1 LGTLNQDDFI
11 VIAVRLVVPLLILR
25 YPLVGG
31 WTALVLDAL
40 DVALMDALGGDGWA
54 NYRATDSP
62 LDFYYLSLMA
72 IVAARW
78 PNPYA
83 KRPALALFAWRAVGV
98 VLFWLTGQRVLF
110 FVFPNLFE
118 NWWLYCV
125 TVERFWPRLYPHS
138 VRSVAV
144 PLVVLLVPKLVQEYL
159 LHVAEAQPAAW
170 IARNVL
176 GRD

>member
-1 LGTLNQDDFI
+1 MNWDDFV
-11 VIAVRLVVPLLILR
+11 VIAVRLLVPLIILR

-40 DVALMDALGGDGWA
+40 DVALMDALGGDGWYD
-54 NYRATDSP
+54 YRLVDSP

-72 IVAARW
+72 IVALRW
-78 PNPYA
+78 RNPYA
-83 KRPALALFAWRAVGV
+83 KWPALALYGWRAVGV
-98 VLFWLTGQRVLF
+98 LLFWLTGLRAVF

-138 VRSVAV
+138 VRSAAV
-144 PLVVLLVPKLVQEYL
+144 PLVILLIPKLVQEYF
-159 LHVAEAQPAAW
+159 LHVLEAQPWVW
-170 IARNVL
+170 IKRNVF
-176 GRD
+176 GVD

>member
-1 LGTLNQDDFI
+1 
-11 VIAVRLVVPLLILR
+11 VRLVVPLLILR

-40 DVALMDALGGDGWA
+40 DVALMDALGALGGDGWA

-62 LDFYYLSLMA
+62 LDFYYLTLMA
-72 IVAARW
+72 IVALRW
-78 PNPYA
+78 QNAYA
-83 KRPALALFAWRAVGV
+83 KWPALALYTWRAIGV
-98 VLFWLTGQRVLF
+98 LLFWLTGQRVLF
-110 FVFPNLFE
+110 FFFPNLFE

-138 VRSVAV
+138 VRSTAV
-144 PLVVLLVPKLVQEYL
+144 PLVILLVPKLVQEYL
-159 LHVAEAQPAAW
+159 LHVLEAQPVDW
-170 IARNVL
+170 IARNIL